1 MVDCV
6 DKKDLFK
13 YSFYNEDGEVTTV
26 LNVEKLKQ
34 ILGTDV
40 ILLEELNYSYK
51 E

>member
-1 MVDCV
+1 MVDCI
-6 DKKDLFK
+6 DRKDLFK
-13 YSFYNEDGEVTTV
+13 YSFYNDEGKITTV
-26 LNVEKLKQ
+26 LDVESLKH